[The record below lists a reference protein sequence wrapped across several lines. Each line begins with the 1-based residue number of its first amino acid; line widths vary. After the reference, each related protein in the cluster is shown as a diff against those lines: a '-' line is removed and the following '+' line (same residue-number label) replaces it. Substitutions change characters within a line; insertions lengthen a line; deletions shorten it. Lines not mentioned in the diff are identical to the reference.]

1 MDLLWL
7 WIVLGVVVLIIIFII
22 GLYNSLVHL
31 NMRVKEAWSDITVQL
46 KRRADLFGNLVE
58 TVKSSAKFEK
68 GTLEKV
74 TEARAGLTEAIKSG
88 ATPSQVAKAEN
99 VLTRTIGGLN
109 FEAYPQLQSVG
120 NYGKMMDEISDTEDK
135 IQAARRFYNGGVRDF
150 NVKIQV
156 FPNNLFA
163 SMLGFKAYDLFETED
178 AEELAKGQDASK
190 SNVSFDDEK

>member
-7 WIVLGVVVLIIIFII
+7 WILLGVVVLVVVFII

-68 GTLEKV
+68 ETIQNV
-74 TEARAGLTEAIKSG
+74 TEARAGLTDAIKKG
-88 ATPSQVAKAEN
+88 ATPAEVAKAEN
-99 VLTRTIGGLN
+99 VLTKTIGGLN
-109 FEAYPQLQSVG
+109 FEAYPQLQAVA
-120 NYGKMMDEISDTEDK
+120 NYGKLMDEISDTEDK

-163 SMLGFKAYDLFETED
+163 KMLGFTGYDLFEAED
-178 AEELAKGQDASK
+178 RVELEKGQDASK
-190 SNVSFDDEK
+190 SNVSFDDK

>member
-7 WIVLGVVVLIIIFII
+7 WILLGVIVLVVVFII

-58 TVKSSAKFEK
+58 TVKGSAKFEK
-68 GTLEKV
+68 STLEHV

-88 ATPSQVAKAEN
+88 AAPAEVAKAEN
-99 VLTRTIGGLN
+99 VLTKTIGGLN
-109 FEAYPQLQSVG
+109 FEAYPQLQAVA
-120 NYGKMMDEISDTEDK
+120 NYGKLMDEISDTEDK

-150 NVKIQV
+150 NVKIKV

-163 SMLGFKAYDLFETED
+163 KTLGFQEYDLFEVED
-178 AEELAKGQDASK
+178 RVDLEKGQDASK
-190 SNVSFDDEK
+190 SNVSFDEK

>member
-7 WIVLGVVVLIIIFII
+7 WITLGVIGLIIIFIV
-22 GLYNSLVHL
+22 GLYNSLVNL

-58 TVKSSAKFEK
+58 TVKGSAKFEK
-68 GTLEKV
+68 ETLQNV
-74 TEARAGLTEAIKSG
+74 TDARSGLTEAIKKG
-88 ATPSQVAKAEN
+88 AAPAEVAKAEN

-109 FEAYPQLQSVG
+109 FEAYPQLQAVA
-120 NYGKMMDEISDTEDK
+120 NYGKLMDEISDTEDK

-163 SMLGFKAYDLFETED
+163 KKLGFSAYDLFETED
-178 AEELAKGQDASK
+178 SEELAKGQDAAK
-190 SNVSFDDEK
+190 SNVQF